1 MSIDTASIASLLI
14 SMCSFLP
21 TKAHS
26 LYTNAMTTKRKPTTT
41 EQLSFAFELYH
52 RIPRGRKVTA
62 QELQTELSHVGIT
75 RDIRTIQRNLDVVA
89 QYLDVDKDTRNKPY
103 GYSRRLTS
111 QFVLG
116 PRESIVLELA
126 KPMISDVLPDQLH
139 YAVESAFQPI
149 LNHQRSYPGLQ
160 RKQGESTRAGT
171 HSTFCPVETVEELVT
186 IFEPLSLALTYQR
199 LITITLKTG
208 ETIESMTP
216 LVLLLSIHTF
226 HLVYQSDDHT
236 FDIALRHVAE
246 VKVLTFHFDYPADFQ
261 LHQYSLQ
268 PELYGKHIDL
278 DSDSYLTEN

>member
-1 MSIDTASIASLLI
+1 
-14 SMCSFLP
+14 MCCFLP
-21 TKAHS
+21 ARAHCPS
-26 LYTNAMTTKRKPTTT
+26 TNAMTAKRKPTTT
-41 EQLSFAFELYH
+41 EQLSLAFELYH

-62 QELQTELSHVGIT
+62 QELQTELSHAGIT

-103 GYSRRLTS
+103 GYSRQLTS

-116 PRESIVLELA
+116 PRESIVLQLA
-126 KPMISDVLPDQLH
+126 KAMISDALPDQLH

-160 RKQGESTRAGT
+160 RTEGESTKAGT
-171 HSTFCPVETVEELVT
+171 HSKLCPAKTVKELVT

-208 ETIESMTP
+208 ETIESMMP
-216 LVLLLSIHTF
+216 LGLLLSFQSF
-226 HLVYQSDDHT
+226 HLIYQSDDNT
-236 FDIALRHVAE
+236 FDIALHHVAE
-246 VKVLTFHFDYPADFQ
+246 IKVLTFHFDYPADFK

-268 PELYGKHIDL
+268 PELYGKRIDL
-278 DSDSYLTEN
+278 DSDR